1 MAGDI
6 QNKLKKLEEKKKQI
20 DSQLV
25 NIKQQLQQEERQ
37 KDTRRKILVG
47 AFFLEKYKN
56 KLPDLTKE
64 IDSFLVRPQDRNL
77 FGLSDSSKS

>member
-20 DSQLV
+20 DSQLD
-25 NIKQQLQQEERQ
+25 NIKQRLQQEERQ

-47 AFFLEKYKN
+47 AFFMEKYKN